1 MYEIF
6 TMINDYNKKYNRVSK
21 LEKSKWTSLKK
32 LNGWK
37 HYEVINID
45 KKSNKIELFAVCEK
59 EKRVIVKKEDLKN
72 KSQWVRGWDSKVDK
86 DNRSSLMDK
95 LVDGTISR
103 GQAAREVRQI
113 TRRKAEQRLL
123 DNSNEKEELL

>member
-1 MYEIF
+1 
-6 TMINDYNKKYNRVSK
+6 MISNYDKKYNRVSK

-59 EKRVIVKKEDLKN
+59 EKRVIVKKEELKN
-72 KSQWVRGWDSKVDK
+72 KILWIRGWDSKMNK
-86 DNRSSLMDK
+86 GKSLSLMDK
-95 LVDGTISR
+95 LVDGTISK

-113 TRRKAEQRLL
+113 IRRKAEQRLL
-123 DNSNEKEELL
+123 DNSNEKKELL

>member
-1 MYEIF
+1 
-6 TMINDYNKKYNRVSK
+6 MISNYDKKYNRVSK

-45 KKSNKIELFAVCEK
+45 KKSKKIELFAVCEK

-72 KSQWVRGWDSKVDK
+72 KSLWVRGWDSKVDK

-103 GQAAREVRQI
+103 GQAVREVHQI

>member
-1 MYEIF
+1 
-6 TMINDYNKKYNRVSK
+6 MISDYDKRYNRVSK

-59 EKRVIVKKEDLKN
+59 EKRIIVKKEDLKN
-72 KSQWVRGWDSKVDK
+72 KSLWVRGWDSKVNE

-113 TRRKAEQRLL
+113 TRRKAEKQLL
-123 DNSNEKEELL
+123 DNSNEKEELP

>member
-1 MYEIF
+1 MF
-6 TMINDYNKKYNRVSK
+6 SDYDKKYNRVSK

-32 LNGWK
+32 YNGWK

-59 EKRVIVKKEDLKN
+59 EKRVTVEKEDLRN
-72 KSQWVRGWDSKVDK
+72 KRLWIKGWDSKLNK
-86 DNRSSLMDK
+86 NKSSSLMDK
-95 LVDGTISR
+95 FVDGTISR
-103 GQAAREVRQI
+103 GQAVREVRQI

-123 DNSNEKEELL
+123 DNSNEKEELP

>member
-1 MYEIF
+1 
-6 TMINDYNKKYNRVSK
+6 MISDYDKKYNRVTK
-21 LEKSKWTSLKK
+21 LEKSKWTSLKI

-45 KKSNKIELFAVCEK
+45 KKRNKIELFAVCEK

-72 KSQWVRGWDSKVDK
+72 KSLWVRGWDSKLNK

-103 GQAAREVRQI
+103 SQAAREVRQI

>member
-1 MYEIF
+1 
-6 TMINDYNKKYNRVSK
+6 MISDYDKRYNRVSR

-32 LNGWK
+32 YNGWK
-37 HYEVINID
+37 HYEVIKID
-45 KKSNKIELFAVCEK
+45 KRRNKIELFAVCEK
-59 EKRVIVKKEDLKN
+59 DKRVTVRKEDLKN
-72 KSQWVRGWDSKVDK
+72 KSIWVRGWDSKVNK
-86 DNRSSLMDK
+86 DNKSSLMDK

-123 DNSNEKEELL
+123 DNADEEKELL

>member
-1 MYEIF
+1 
-6 TMINDYNKKYNRVSK
+6 MISDYDKKYNRVFK

-72 KSQWVRGWDSKVDK
+72 KSLWVRGWDSEVNE

-95 LVDGTISR
+95 LVDGTMSR

-123 DNSNEKEELL
+123 DNSNEKEELP

>member
-1 MYEIF
+1 MVS
-6 TMINDYNKKYNRVSK
+6 DYDKRYNRISK

-45 KKSNKIELFAVCEK
+45 KKSNAIELFAVCEK
-59 EKRVIVKKEDLKN
+59 EKRVIVQKEDLKN
-72 KSQWVRGWDSKVDK
+72 KSQWVRGWNSKMDK
-86 DNRSSLMDK
+86 DNRSSLMDR

>member
-1 MYEIF
+1 
-6 TMINDYNKKYNRVSK
+6 MISDFDKRYNRVSK
-21 LEKSKWTSLKK
+21 LERSKWTSLKK
-32 LNGWK
+32 LNGYI
-37 HYEVINID
+37 HYEVIKID
-45 KKSNKIELFAVCEK
+45 KKRNKIELFAVCEK

-72 KSQWVRGWDSKVDK
+72 KSHWVRGWDSKVDK

-103 GQAAREVRQI
+103 SQAAREVRQI

-123 DNSNEKEELL
+123 DNTDEEKELL

>member
-1 MYEIF
+1 
-6 TMINDYNKKYNRVSK
+6 MISDYDKRYNRVSR
-21 LEKSKWTSLKK
+21 LEKSKWTSLRK

-59 EKRVIVKKEDLKN
+59 EKRIIVKKEDLKN
-72 KSQWVRGWDSKVDK
+72 KSLWVRGWNSKVNK
-86 DNRSSLMDK
+86 GNRSSLIDK
-95 LVDGTISR
+95 LVNGTISR
-103 GQAAREVRQI
+103 GQAVREVRQI

>member
-1 MYEIF
+1 
-6 TMINDYNKKYNRVSK
+6 MISDYDKRYNRVSK
-21 LEKSKWTSLKK
+21 LKKSKWTSLRK

-37 HYEVINID
+37 HYEVINTD

-59 EKRVIVKKEDLKN
+59 EKRVFIKKEDLKN
-72 KSQWVRGWDSKVDK
+72 KSLWVRGWDSKLNDN
-86 DNRSSLMDK
+86 NRSSLMDK

-103 GQAAREVRQI
+103 GQAVREVSQI

>member
-1 MYEIF
+1 MF
-6 TMINDYNKKYNRVSK
+6 SDYDKKYNRVSK

-32 LNGWK
+32 YNGWK

-59 EKRVIVKKEDLKN
+59 EKRVIVKKKDLKN
-72 KSQWVRGWDSKVDK
+72 KSLWVRGWNSKVNK
-86 DNRSSLMDK
+86 GNRSSLIDK

-103 GQAAREVRQI
+103 GQAIREVRQI

-123 DNSNEKEELL
+123 DNSNEKEELP

>member
-1 MYEIF
+1 
-6 TMINDYNKKYNRVSK
+6 MISNYDKKYNRVSK
-21 LEKSKWTSLKK
+21 LGKSKWTSLKK

-45 KKSNKIELFAVCEK
+45 NKSNKIELFAVCEK

-72 KSQWVRGWDSKVDK
+72 KSLWVRGWDSKVDK

-95 LVDGTISR
+95 LVDGDISK

-113 TRRKAEQRLL
+113 ARRKAEQRLL
-123 DNSNEKEELL
+123 NNSNEK

>member
-1 MYEIF
+1 
-6 TMINDYNKKYNRVSK
+6 MISDYDKKYNRVSK
-21 LEKSKWTSLKK
+21 LEKSKWTSLRK

-59 EKRVIVKKEDLKN
+59 EKRVFIKKEDLKN
-72 KSQWVRGWDSKVDK
+72 KSLWNRGWDSKMNK
-86 DNRSSLMDK
+86 DNRYSLMDK

-113 TRRKAEQRLL
+113 TRRKAEKRLL

>member
-1 MYEIF
+1 
-6 TMINDYNKKYNRVSK
+6 MISNYDKKYNRVSK
-21 LEKSKWTSLKK
+21 LGKSKWTSLKK

-72 KSQWVRGWDSKVDK
+72 KSRWVRGWDSKVDK

-103 GQAAREVRQI
+103 IQAAREVRQI

>member
-1 MYEIF
+1 
-6 TMINDYNKKYNRVSK
+6 MISDYDKKYNKVSK
-21 LEKSKWTSLKK
+21 LDKSKWTSLKR

-45 KKSNKIELFAVCEK
+45 KKNNKIELFAVCEK
-59 EKRVIVKKEDLKN
+59 EKRVIVEKEDLMNKN
-72 KSQWVRGWDSKVDK
+72 LWARGWDSKMNK
-86 DNRSSLMDK
+86 DNDSSLMDQ

-113 TRRKAEQRLL
+113 VRRKAEQELL
-123 DNSNEKEELL
+123 DKANEKKELS

>member
-1 MYEIF
+1 
-6 TMINDYNKKYNRVSK
+6 MISDYDKKYNRVSK
-21 LEKSKWTSLKK
+21 LDKSKWTSLKR

-45 KKSNKIELFAVCEK
+45 KRNNKIELFAVCEK
-59 EKRVIVKKEDLKN
+59 EKRVIVKKEDLMNKN
-72 KSQWVRGWDSKVDK
+72 LWVRGWDSKMNI
-86 DNRSSLMDK
+86 DNDSSLMDQ

-113 TRRKAEQRLL
+113 VRRKAEQQLL
-123 DNSNEKEELL
+123 NKVNEKKELP

>member
-1 MYEIF
+1 
-6 TMINDYNKKYNRVSK
+6 MISDYDKRYNRVSK
-21 LEKSKWTSLKK
+21 LKKSKWTSLRK

-37 HYEVINID
+37 HYEVININ
-45 KKSNKIELFAVCEK
+45 KKSNRIDLFAVCEK

-72 KSQWVRGWDSKVDK
+72 KSHWVRGWDSKVNK

-113 TRRKAEQRLL
+113 ARRKAEQRLL

>member
-1 MYEIF
+1 
-6 TMINDYNKKYNRVSK
+6 MISDYDKKYNRVSN

-45 KKSNKIELFAVCEK
+45 KKNNKIELFSVCEK
-59 EKRVIVKKEDLKN
+59 EKRVIVKKEELKN
-72 KSQWVRGWDSKVDK
+72 KSLWIRGWDSRMK
-86 DNRSSLMDK
+86 NSNGSSLIDQ

-103 GQAAREVRQI
+103 SQATREIRQI

-123 DNSNEKEELL
+123 DNANEE

>member
-1 MYEIF
+1 
-6 TMINDYNKKYNRVSK
+6 MISDYDKKYNRVSK

-45 KKSNKIELFAVCEK
+45 KKSNKIELFAICEK

-72 KSQWVRGWDSKVDK
+72 KSLWVRGWNSKAYK
-86 DNRSSLMDK
+86 GNRSSLMDK

-103 GQAAREVRQI
+103 GQAVREVRQI
-113 TRRKAEQRLL
+113 SRRKAQQRLL
-123 DNSNEKEELL
+123 DNSNEKKELP

>member
-1 MYEIF
+1 
-6 TMINDYNKKYNRVSK
+6 MISDYDKKYNRVSK

-32 LNGWK
+32 LKGWK

-45 KKSNKIELFAVCEK
+45 KKNNKIELFSVCEK
-59 EKRVIVKKEDLKN
+59 EKRVIVKKEELKN
-72 KSQWVRGWDSKVDK
+72 KSLWIRGWDSRMK
-86 DNRSSLMDK
+86 DSNGSSLIDQ

-103 GQAAREVRQI
+103 SQATREVRQI

-123 DNSNEKEELL
+123 DNANEE